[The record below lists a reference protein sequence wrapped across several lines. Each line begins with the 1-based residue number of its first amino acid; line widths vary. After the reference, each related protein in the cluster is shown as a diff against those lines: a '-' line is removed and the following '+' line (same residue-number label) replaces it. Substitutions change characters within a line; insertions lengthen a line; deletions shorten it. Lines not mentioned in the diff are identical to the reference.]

1 MPVNHNVTQS
11 HKQAQFFVEEDEDNG
26 DDDDDDDEY
35 VDE

>member
-1 MPVNHNVTQS
+1 MPVNHNVIQS
-11 HKQAQFFVEEDEDNG
+11 HKQAQLFVEEDG